1 MHVKALY
8 NAGLTSYYL
17 LQYSNAIQFIQKALI
32 IQPKVPEYW
41 YALGLVHA
49 SRNEK
54 HIAAGYW
61 NQCLQLDKDN
71 PKYYYAIG
79 SLYDETAKD
88 VKVDYFTKAANL
100 GDEKAKAWLDA
111 QKIGKEEQKENT
123 KSKKKKR

>member
-1 MHVKALY
+1 
-8 NAGLTSYYL
+8 LTSYYL

-32 IQPKVPEYW
+32 IQPTVPEYW
-41 YALGLVHA
+41 YALGLIHA

-88 VKVDYFTKAANL
+88 VKVDYFKKAANL

-111 QKIGKEEQKENT
+111 QKIGKEENKGNT

>member
-1 MHVKALY
+1 
-8 NAGLTSYYL
+8 
-17 LQYSNAIQFIQKALI
+17 
-32 IQPKVPEYW
+32 
-41 YALGLVHA
+41 
-49 SRNEK
+49 
-54 HIAAGYW
+54 
-61 NQCLQLDKDN
+61 LDKDN

-111 QKIGKEEQKENT
+111 QKIGKEEQKGNT